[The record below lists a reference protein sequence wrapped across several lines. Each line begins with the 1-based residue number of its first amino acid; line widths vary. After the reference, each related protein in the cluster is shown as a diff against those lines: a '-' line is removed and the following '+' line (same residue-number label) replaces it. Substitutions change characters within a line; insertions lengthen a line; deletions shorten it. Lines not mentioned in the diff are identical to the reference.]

1 MPASTFR
8 RWVRRGI
15 VRPSTFGLD
24 DEGNRD
30 ECFTLADVVVAF
42 LVRSQG
48 GKGTLASRT
57 ESASQ
62 QLVKMSETHV
72 RELLIPANL
81 RSAVEIDP
89 GRLDGAPVVRGTRVP
104 TALFSGSRLE
114 AFSGEFPAVTNKQ
127 ARAAADF
134 ERLLDEA
141 AC

>member
-1 MPASTFR
+1 M
-8 RWVRRGI
+8 
-15 VRPSTFGLD
+15 RPSAIGLNG
-24 DEGNRD
+24 EGNRV

-42 LVRSQG
+42 LVRSQRG
-48 GKGTLASRT
+48 EGTLARRI

-62 QLVKMSETHV
+62 QMTKMSEADV
-72 RELLIPANL
+72 RELLIPASL
-81 RSAVEIDP
+81 RSAIEIDP
-89 GRLDGAPVVRGTRVP
+89 GRLDGAPIVRGTRVS

-114 AFSGEFPAVTNKQ
+114 AFSGAFPAVTSKQ